1 MKAEFYK
8 AGQRIILATSCRY
21 TVFYTVPLSAISEL
35 VLENATAMEAV
46 TYMIKNP
53 IPSDVLYEVH
63 TIEAVN

>member
-1 MKAEFYK
+1 
-8 AGQRIILATSCRY
+8 
-21 TVFYTVPLSAISEL
+21 VFYTVPLSAISEL